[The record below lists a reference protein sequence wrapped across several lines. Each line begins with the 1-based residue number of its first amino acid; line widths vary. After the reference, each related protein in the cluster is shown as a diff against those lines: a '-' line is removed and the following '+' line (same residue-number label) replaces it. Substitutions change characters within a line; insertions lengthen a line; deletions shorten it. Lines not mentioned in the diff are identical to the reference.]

1 MSVSSSFMNSNYL
14 RDICWKVDRDG
25 TPFHDCFTDNT
36 ILLVGLLAGLI
47 LFHEFEA
54 TLQVTTDS
62 YWFFF
67 FFSPYGSRPLAHE
80 HKCEVN

>member
-1 MSVSSSFMNSNYL
+1 MSVSSSFMNSTYL

-36 ILLVGLLAGLI
+36 MLLVGLLAGLI

-67 FFSPYGSRPLAHE
+67 PPPPLM
-80 HKCEVN
+80 VVGLWLMNTSVR